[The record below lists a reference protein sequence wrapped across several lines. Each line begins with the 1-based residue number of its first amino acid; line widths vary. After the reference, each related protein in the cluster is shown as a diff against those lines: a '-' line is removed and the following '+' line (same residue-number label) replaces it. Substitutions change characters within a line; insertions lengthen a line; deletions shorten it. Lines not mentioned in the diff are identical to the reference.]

1 LDHLKAKSLLPAT
14 VFLLNRE
21 AVENEAKHLM
31 SFQEDHMEL
40 ARIKTLW
47 NKHLLKYRSIYEHTP
62 QWAYVYD
69 LICKGIGIHH
79 SGMIPILREMPPIPE
94 DLESVPTLLW
104 LSESEVIHDG
114 PLPPVQKN
122 MSLKLRESTR

>member
-1 LDHLKAKSLLPAT
+1 MCNCISYFWSSPKTIAPVHD
-14 VFLLNRE
+14 
-21 AVENEAKHLM
+21 M
-31 SFQEDHMEL
+31 SGAL
-40 ARIKTLW
+40 
-47 NKHLLKYRSIYEHTP
+47 TP
-62 QWAYVYD
+62 IQ
-69 LICKGIGIHH
+69 HQ
-79 SGMIPILREMPPIPE
+79 IPILREMPPIPE